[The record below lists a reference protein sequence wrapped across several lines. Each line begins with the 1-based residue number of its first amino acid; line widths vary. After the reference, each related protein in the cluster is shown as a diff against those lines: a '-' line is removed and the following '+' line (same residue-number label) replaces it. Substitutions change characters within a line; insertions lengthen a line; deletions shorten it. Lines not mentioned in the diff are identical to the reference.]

1 MNERKPNKP
10 FKNRKKDIL
19 RLRKKGLSYRA
30 IAKKLGCSTS
40 IISYHC
46 GKNQKEKFRVRLQG
60 RSWKH
65 KLTKKITSFKSRCT
79 AEEYRTF
86 RNKVKT
92 FKRKIPRGGRPTPT
106 SSRVNNISKQFHAKD
121 VINKVGKDPVC
132 YLTGR
137 KLNIKDTSSY
147 TFDHRVPTVKGGTN
161 DLENLEIC
169 STEANHAKAGLLLE
183 DFYSLCEEIL
193 AWRDKQANKDGQK
206 GRRSSKR

>member
-1 MNERKPNKP
+1 MNARTPNKP

-19 RLRKKGLSYRA
+19 RLHKRGLSYRT
-30 IAKKLGCSTS
+30 IAKKLGCSKS
-40 IISYHC
+40 LISYHC
-46 GKNQKEKFRVRLQG
+46 SKDQKEKYRVRLQSRG
-60 RSWKH
+60 WKH
-65 KLTKKITSFKSRCT
+65 RFTKKVTQFKSRCT

-92 FKRKIPRGGRPTPT
+92 FKRKLPKGSRSTPT
-106 SSRVNNISKQFHAKD
+106 TSRVNNISKQYHAKD
-121 VINKVGKDPVC
+121 VINKVGANPVC

-137 KLNIKDTSSY
+137 KLKIQDTSSY
-147 TFDHRVPTVKGGTN
+147 TFDHRVPTVMGGTN

-193 AWRDKQANKDGQK
+193 AWRDK
-206 GRRSSKR
+206 